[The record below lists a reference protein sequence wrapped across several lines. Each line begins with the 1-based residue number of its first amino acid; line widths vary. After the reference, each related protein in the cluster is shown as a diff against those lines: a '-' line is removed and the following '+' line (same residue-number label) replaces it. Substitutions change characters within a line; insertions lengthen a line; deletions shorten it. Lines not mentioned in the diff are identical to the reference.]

1 MGSPVC
7 SLTFQPILILIYPID
22 DALLTKKS
30 NKEVLENLAT
40 RISKVTEFLTLFRPG
55 LQYQVVP
62 INDVYG
68 PTSYDPD
75 IQALIVSKE
84 TLSGAASSE
93 SANFQTERTSAE
105 SFLTVE
111 SYRKEKDLPALQT
124 FVIDVISPTSS
135 NLDHEDAEML
145 KQTKMSST
153 FIREWIAK
161 KKQEE
166 AKGEAKGEEKD
177 EVKEDTKDKANE
189 EVKEEAKDKANEEV
203 KDKE

>member
-93 SANFQTERTSAE
+93 SANFQTERMSAE

-177 EVKEDTKDKANE
+177 EVKEDTKDKVNE
-189 EVKEEAKDKANEEV
+189 EVKEEAKDKANEEA